1 MENDNNLICIYD
13 DTKENINKILLDI
26 YANFVE
32 SELQKLN
39 GQY

>member
-1 MENDNNLICIYD
+1 MKDNNDLICICD

-32 SELQKLN
+32 SELQNLN